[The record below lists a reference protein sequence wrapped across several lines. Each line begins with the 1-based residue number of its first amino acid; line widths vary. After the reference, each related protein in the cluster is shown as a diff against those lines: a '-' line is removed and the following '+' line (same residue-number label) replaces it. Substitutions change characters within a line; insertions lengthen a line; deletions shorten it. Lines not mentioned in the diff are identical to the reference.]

1 MPSPEYIPSGITPEA
16 VEKSE
21 TELLDEQKAKL
32 FEELEKT
39 AFNLPQ
45 KEREYLVYR
54 IMEHSIEDGFDLATE
69 FGMGREEKTRG
80 VERDTFISKH
90 SGFTA
95 RLSNKLEENKDLAI
109 GDEKVALE
117 QFLKEIAGKLGQ
129 FNKGK
134 LKHTDW
140 RLNPSLSDETKKLRE
155 QIDDYYANFLKLR
168 EVREQ
173 ESPEDKRSVGEKVG
187 EANLN
192 QAELV
197 LEPHYYTGS
206 VRELLLDAMV
216 TPEEREQIKR
226 GEKSGI
232 DFGFEFNLRV
242 SATDMKEHWEKIT
255 GLDAVTAEEASGTLT
270 YSNLISRKQLEAF
283 VAPYKIDINAP
294 EFSKKLERARFRP
307 LDVTFEVENKEAQKE
322 LIKEIKASMISRGF
336 KEGDYKIQFDEAEKQ
351 YKIIETKD
359 GKEIP
364 VELDKNRFRKIM
376 ETPEQIILKPDDPYY
391 EDFKRKDGRKAVFQR
406 EHEAIFKLD
415 KKIYLLNGELYE
427 ILQNEHCTGF
437 IVYPDGSRSKI
448 YSWIDSLQMI
458 NGRLIYSIL
467 DRDSESFIN
476 SGVAY
481 RKHVIDGNILGKYSP
496 WETESD
502 ITEFKNDIYW
512 IGCKKKKQ
520 QAEENY
526 TKSALLKGED
536 VIRECEWGERISEL
550 TIIDGQLAYIVRKIK
565 DNNWMEAEAI
575 TLVIGE
581 ETYGPFKD
589 IDYSFDTYQ
598 KNSGNVAIGNDRN
611 TFAIFYD
618 KKDGTNFLCINGKE
632 VPFSPEGKIEH
643 NHHPLIVN
651 EGHVYLIAS
660 RELEPR
666 QEWRPTKKE
675 YFIVDE
681 TGKRVSEIHDSGI
694 GNLCIVNGKLT
705 YSVYSRDTK
714 RVLHYGEKEKN
725 LYESQS
731 GVSVVGGWENDLL
744 YVEIGMNGV
753 KHRLSSFDSGFV
765 DFEGQIENVLISKDG
780 KIFVTEKRHIDP
792 AATGTFAPHKYVIW
806 EYKSEIDLADEE
818 KRKLQL
824 VNTLEL
830 ETLENID
837 AYFRKYYPGE
847 VQKTFREKLKETYE
861 HSKAFAKSL
870 NAFIKESPKS
880 FIDSLKSK
888 QDDMSDYYVEQLVY
902 SLFPSIRQSKERNRG
917 GWFGGGTGQQKS
929 PETIRRSAL
938 ESAGSTNEFLDGDP
952 KAGGGVEIMR
962 FREPVS
968 EMVMTG
974 VYGKYHKKENYWEK
988 SVFPVSNE
996 HFGPTKEIT
1005 AELMVKGCQSVILP
1019 KCVSGTII
1027 PERVKAITD
1036 SGEEVSIT
1044 PNMNV
1049 LGEGRVNVPKNTE
1062 KIVYSQ
1068 TIQEL
1073 PIVPEDISKT
1083 EYQKFRTDFERRFGI
1098 DSAERIAILPDELVS
1113 FARSIENLAPKEK
1126 VVAVERKIRELGYYD
1141 FDNKEVQE
1149 EKRDKNLNEVFS
1161 VMRARMKKIK
1171 REKPELA
1178 QELAGKQYAGVC
1190 ADFAKLTTALL
1201 RQSGFVS
1208 GMVEGFRPEGD
1219 ETVITTGHAHA
1230 ASYALWPAESGKS
1243 KIILLDGTP
1252 DGITDEEKKIIQQI
1266 QQPSLEERENMFD
1279 AKKEN
1284 INEDANKKLIELEML
1299 VKNLDSESIRHLE
1312 NGELERTLNIVLKQV
1327 RESHLSV
1334 IDRLLNASRYGGF
1347 DVSTLTDTND
1357 INSELTYR
1365 KFLENEVKNERQTI
1379 KDNEYFKGE
1388 SLLRSIEE
1396 FVSRYAKDKGVEG
1409 KNKALDII
1417 ERIFDVSKNNL
1428 DPVESRSAAA
1438 VITYLRAK
1446 RMMG

>member
-1 MPSPEYIPSGITPEA
+1 MRYNYFMPSPEYIPSGITPEA
-16 VEKSE
+16 VEESE
-21 TELLDEQKAKL
+21 TELLDEQKVKL

-45 KEREYLVYR
+45 KERDYLVYR
-54 IMEHSIEDGFDLATE
+54 IMEHSTEDGFDLATE

-117 QFLKEIAGKLGQ
+117 QFLKEIAGKLEQ

-173 ESPEDKRSVGEKVG
+173 ESPEDNRSVGEKVG

-206 VRELLLDAMV
+206 VRELLLEAMT

-226 GEKSGI
+226 GEKSSV
-232 DFGFEFNLRV
+232 DFGFEFDLRV

-255 GLDAVTAEEASGTLT
+255 GLDAVAAEEASGSLAH
-270 YSNLISRKQLEAF
+270 SNLISRKQLEAF
-283 VAPYKIDINAP
+283 VAPYKIDINTP
-294 EFSKKLERARFRP
+294 EFSKKLERSRFRP

-322 LIKEIKASMISRGF
+322 LIKEIRASMKSRGF
-336 KEGDYKIQFDEAEKQ
+336 KEGDYKIQFDEEKKKYEIVYAEESDE
-351 YKIIETKD
+351 KISRLDKKRLNHTKD
-359 GKEIP
+359 VPQVWSIEP
-364 VELDKNRFRKIM
+364 
-376 ETPEQIILKPDDPYY
+376 TDPYY
-391 EDFKRKDGRKAVFQR
+391 EKIKAANRGIFTRGQMPYLTSKVVVVGGEIYIQVEGRASGDTV
-406 EHEAIFKLD
+406 
-415 KKIYLLNGELYE
+415 
-427 ILQNEHCTGF
+427 CTF
-437 IVYPDGSRSKI
+437 FVYPDGSRSEIYDSVYKVDDVNGKLSFGFSKYSQSQGRNVHEGLVVDGKTVETKYSEWQTSYFETINDEAYSIKRKEGKI
-448 YSWIDSLQMI
+448 AIFKGNEIVKEFDGNKSIDKLTNI
-458 NGRLIYSIL
+458 NGELSYLVRELAP
-467 DRDSESFIN
+467 ESGIQNKSVEMVVGDKIFGPYTDIKYT
-476 SGVAY
+476 G
-481 RKHVIDGNILGKYSP
+481 HGTWLGNINCHIDENEGKIILYF
-496 WETESD
+496 E
-502 ITEFKNDIYW
+502 KN
-512 IGCKKKKQ
+512 
-520 QAEENY
+520 N
-526 TKSALLKGED
+526 GEQF
-536 VIRECEWGERISEL
+536 V
-550 TIIDGQLAYIVRKIK
+550 
-565 DNNWMEAEAI
+565 
-575 TLVIGE
+575 
-581 ETYGPFKD
+581 
-589 IDYSFDTYQ
+589 
-598 KNSGNVAIGNDRN
+598 
-611 TFAIFYD
+611 
-618 KKDGTNFLCINGKE
+618 CINGKE
-632 VPFSPEGKIEH
+632 FVLPTTGEIGDCCFVNGQALFSISEE
-643 NHHPLIVN
+643 
-651 EGHVYLIAS
+651 
-660 RELEPR
+660 R
-666 QEWRPTKKE
+666 KE
-675 YFIVDE
+675 KTWGERYVFYIVDE
-681 TGKRVSEIHDSGI
+681 NGRKLTRECKSLENFSS
-694 GNLCIVNGKLT
+694 VNGKLT
-705 YSVYSRDTK
+705 YTSHSLEEGNDLD
-714 RVLHYGEKEKN
+714 LHYGDETIK
-725 LYESQS
+725 LPQRESL
-731 GVSVVGGWENDLL
+731 GYGIDYIVGNWNGDLL
-744 YVEIGMNGV
+744 YVENYR
-753 KHRLSSFDSGFV
+753 HRLSTLHLGHV
-765 DFEGQIENVLISKDG
+765 DFEGEIKQVSLIGHDRIVVVEENGNSFREETNPRFSI
-780 KIFVTEKRHIDP
+780 
-792 AATGTFAPHKYVIW
+792 Y
-806 EYKSEIDLADEE
+806 EYKRDIDLVDEE

-830 ETLENID
+830 ETLENIE
-837 AYFRKYYPGE
+837 AYFKKYYPE
-847 VQKTFREKLKETYE
+847 EIQKTFREKLKETYE

-880 FIDSLKSK
+880 FVDSLKSK
-888 QDDMSDYYVEQLVY
+888 QDDMSDYYVQQLVY
-902 SLFPSIRQSKERNRG
+902 SLFPNIRQSKERNRG
-917 GWFGGGTGQQKS
+917 GWFGGGTEQQES
-929 PETIRRSAL
+929 PEMTRRAAL
-938 ESAGSTNEFLDGDP
+938 ENRESTSEFLDGDP
-952 KAGGGVEIMR
+952 KAEGGTEIMR

-1036 SGEEVSIT
+1036 SGEEISIT

-1113 FARSIENLAPKEK
+1113 FAHSIENLAPKEK

-1141 FDNKEVQE
+1141 FDNKEVQDD
-1149 EKRDKNLNEVFS
+1149 KRSKNLDEVFS
-1161 VMRARMKKIK
+1161 VMRARIK
-1171 REKPELA
+1171 EVKRKKPELA

-1208 GMVEGFRPEGD
+1208 GMVEGFRPDAD

-1230 ASYALWPAESGKS
+1230 ASYVLWPAESGKA

-1266 QQPSLEERENMFD
+1266 QQPSLEEKEKMFD
-1279 AKKEN
+1279 VKKED
-1284 INEDANKKLIELEML
+1284 INEDANKKLAELETL
-1299 VKNLDSESIRHLE
+1299 VKNLDAESIKRLE

-1347 DVSTLTDTND
+1347 DVSTLTDTNNT
-1357 INSELTYR
+1357 NSELTYR
-1365 KFLENEVKNERQTI
+1365 KFLENEVRNERQTI
-1379 KDNEYFKGE
+1379 KEDDYFKGE

-1409 KNKALDII
+1409 KHKALDII

-1446 RMMG
+1446 RMLM